1 MILSGKVITDIKSN
15 NLSVPPPALLQL
27 PETVLQFGTGVLLRG
42 LPDYYI
48 DKANKSGTYGGRIV
62 IVKSTGKGEI
72 DAFEKQDGL
81 YTHCIKGIS
90 NGEVLEKNIVN
101 GAVSR
106 VLSASHQWKEILDFA
121 ANPAL
126 ELIISNTTEVGLVLL
141 TNDDV
146 NATPPV
152 SFPAKLLALLR
163 HRYEVF
169 NGDINKGLVIVPTE
183 LITDNGKLL
192 KQIVLELAKQNQLD
206 AALIDWLDKAN
217 DFCSSLVD
225 RIVPG
230 KLSTAMRQEIVH
242 AYGYTDELGIMSEP
256 YSLWAIETT
265 SNKAKHALR
274 FSAADESMIITADI
288 NKYRELKLR
297 LLNGTHTFSCG
308 VACLAGFETV
318 KQGMADATM
327 GTFVKEIMMNEI
339 APCVVKET
347 ISQQEAKAFANKVV
361 ERFQN
366 PFLEH
371 KWISI
376 TLNYTQK
383 MKQRNVALLIK
394 HYEKEGTVPPLM
406 ALGFAAYLL
415 FMKCELGDNNAYFT
429 TINGIKHPVQ
439 DEAAAYFAEIWK
451 SNDAKSVVTTAL
463 SNTKLWDTDLT
474 QLPGFE
480 TAVLNNL
487 ESIMQN
493 GMLKAMQSIITA

>member
-1 MILSGKVITDIKSN
+1 MILSGKTVASIESKNISIPSHEN
-15 NLSVPPPALLQL
+15 FQS

-48 DKANKSGTYGGRIV
+48 DKANKTGDYNGRVV
-62 IVKSTGKGEI
+62 IIKSTGKGEI
-72 DAFEKQDGL
+72 DAFEKQEGL
-81 YTHCIKGIS
+81 YTHCIRGIE
-90 NGEVLEKNIVN
+90 NGEVLEKNIIN

-106 VLSASHQWKEILDFA
+106 VLSASHHWQQVLDCA

-141 TNDDV
+141 NNDDV
-146 NATPPV
+146 NAAPPV

-163 HRYEVF
+163 HRYQVF

-192 KQIVLELAKQNQLD
+192 NQIVLELAKQNQLD
-206 AALIDWLDKAN
+206 AAFIEWLDKAN
-217 DFCSSLVD
+217 EFCSSLVD

-230 KLSTAMRQEIVH
+230 RLSTVMQQEIEQ

-265 SNKAKHALR
+265 SDKAKHALR
-274 FSAADESMIITADI
+274 FSAADESLVITGDI
-288 NKYRELKLR
+288 NKYKELKLR

-318 KQGMADATM
+318 KQGMAESTM
-327 GTFVKEIMMNEI
+327 GNFVKQIMMNEI
-339 APCVVKET
+339 APCVVSET
-347 ISQQEAKAFANKVV
+347 ISQQEAITFANKVV

-383 MKQRNVALLIK
+383 MKQRNGALLLR
-394 HYEKEGTVPPLM
+394 HYEKNGTVPQLM

-415 FMKCELGDNNAYFT
+415 FMKCEPGDNNAYFT
-429 TINGIKHPVQ
+429 IINGTMYTVQ

-451 SNDAKSVVTTAL
+451 SNDVKTVVTTAL
-463 SNTKLWDTDLT
+463 SNTKLWDADLT

-480 TAVLNNL
+480 NAVLNNL
-487 ESIMQN
+487 ESIIQN
-493 GMLKAMQSIITA
+493 GLLKTLQSFVAA

>member
-1 MILSGKVITDIKSN
+1 MILSGKTIAAIKSN
-15 NLSVPPPALLQL
+15 TISIPSLANLQL

-48 DKANKSGTYGGRIV
+48 DKANKAGTYNGRVV

-72 DAFEKQDGL
+72 DAFEKQEGL
-81 YTHCIKGIS
+81 YTHCIKGIE
-90 NGEVLEKNIVN
+90 NGEVLEKNIIN
-101 GAVSR
+101 AAVSR
-106 VLSASHQWKEILDFA
+106 VLSANHHWQEILDFA

-141 TNDDV
+141 NNDDV
-146 NATPPV
+146 NAVPPV
-152 SFPAKLLALLR
+152 SFPGKLLALLR
-163 HRYEVF
+163 HRYQVF
-169 NGDINKGLVIVPTE
+169 NGDSNKGLVIVPTE

-206 AALIDWLDKAN
+206 AAFIDWLDKAN

-230 KLSTAMRQEIVH
+230 KLSTAMQQEIEQT
-242 AYGYTDELGIMSEP
+242 YGYTDELGIMSEP

-265 SNKAKHALR
+265 SEKAKKALR
-274 FSAADESMIITADI
+274 FSAADESLVITHDI
-288 NKYRELKLR
+288 TKYKELKLR

-327 GTFVKEIMMNEI
+327 GSFVKQIMMNEI
-339 APCVVKET
+339 APCVVSET
-347 ISQQEAKAFANKVV
+347 ITEQEAMTFASKVV

-383 MKQRNVALLIK
+383 MKQRNAALLLK
-394 HYEKEGTVPPLM
+394 HYEKKGTVPPLM

-415 FMKCELGDNNAYFT
+415 FMKCELGDNNAYFN
-429 TINGIKHPVQ
+429 TINGIKHTVQ

-451 SNDAKSVVTTAL
+451 NNDAKSVVTAAL
-463 SNTKLWDTDLT
+463 SNTKLWDADLT

-480 TAVLNNL
+480 NAVLKNL
-487 ESIMQN
+487 ESIIQN
-493 GMLKAMQSIITA
+493 GMLKTMQSFVAA

>member
-1 MILSGKVITDIKSN
+1 MILSGKTIASIESKNISIPSHEN
-15 NLSVPPPALLQL
+15 FQS

-48 DKANKSGTYGGRIV
+48 DKANKTGVYNGRVGV
-62 IVKSTGKGEI
+62 IKSTGKGEI
-72 DAFEKQDGL
+72 DSFLIQDGL
-81 YTHCIKGIS
+81 YTHCIKGIQNERLKEEYIINS
-90 NGEVLEKNIVN
+90 SITQVISAIDDWEV
-101 GAVSR
+101 
-106 VLSASHQWKEILDFA
+106 VLQMA
-121 ANPAL
+121 ANPVL
-126 ELIISNTTEVGLVLL
+126 ELIVSNTTEAGLVL
-141 TNDDV
+141 V
-146 NATPPV
+146 NGDNINSLPPV
-152 SFPAKLLALLR
+152 SFPGKLLSFLYE
-163 HRYEVF
+163 RYQVF
-169 NGDINKGLVIVPTE
+169 RGDFDKGLVIVPTE

-206 AALIDWLDKAN
+206 AAFIDWLDQAN

-230 KLSTAMRQEIVH
+230 KLSTAMQQEIEQT
-242 AYGYTDELGIMSEP
+242 YGYTDELGIMSEP
-256 YSLWAIETT
+256 YSLWAIEAT
-265 SNKAKHALR
+265 SEKAKHALR

-318 KQGMADATM
+318 KQGMADDTM
-327 GTFVKEIMMNEI
+327 GNFVKQIMMNEI
-339 APCVVKET
+339 APCVVNET
-347 ISQQEAKAFANKVV
+347 ISQKEALAFANKVV

-383 MKQRNVALLIK
+383 MKQRNGALLLR
-394 HYEKEGTVPPLM
+394 HYEKNGTVPQLM

-415 FMKCELGDNNAYFT
+415 FMKCEPGDNNAYFT
-429 TINGIKHPVQ
+429 IINGTMYTVQ

-451 SNDAKSVVTTAL
+451 SNDVKTVVTTAL
-463 SNTKLWDTDLT
+463 SNTKLWDADLT
-474 QLPGFE
+474 QFPGFE
-480 TAVLNNL
+480 NAVLNNL
-487 ESIMQN
+487 ESIIQN
-493 GMLKAMQSIITA
+493 GMLKTLQSFVAA